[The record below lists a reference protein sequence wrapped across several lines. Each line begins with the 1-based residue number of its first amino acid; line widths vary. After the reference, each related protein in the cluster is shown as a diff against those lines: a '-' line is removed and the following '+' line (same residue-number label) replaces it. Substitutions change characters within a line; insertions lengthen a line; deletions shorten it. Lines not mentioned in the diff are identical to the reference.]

1 MQNIDFSDLADLT
14 TNAFYDIWD
23 LAGDYGRDPK
33 IYMHWSAGLYDTC
46 FEDYHINIT
55 SDGLLY
61 ASTENLAKVKAHTYH
76 RNSGAIGISMCC
88 CYGATSESLGDYP
101 PTAAQIAAYKAI
113 AFAEEGKLEEAKPF
127 FLEALL
133 YEFSQLYSIIEP
145 IGVEF
150 LDLFYYGSTVYQNI
164 QTYYPDT
171 VDETFLG
178 GIIDIFKDTPEALG
192 KSICNY
198 FRKENGKIQQVTAFG
213 DIIIILKAMSES
225 GEEKVFQIERYRLYD
240 LLKHDENGYYVI
252 EFENDDLDL
261 FDSCFKGKSLEEFA
275 KELHALF
282 PKR

>member
-1 MQNIDFSDLADLT
+1 MYVLGKRISFSPEEADT
-14 TNAFYDIWD
+14 YRGFSEEHAYVIPNDHSDIAIHQEIVD
-23 LAGDYGRDPK
+23 RPREVFGRD
-33 IYMHWSAGLYDTC
+33 
-46 FEDYHINIT
+46 
-55 SDGLLY
+55 LL
-61 ASTENLAKVKAHTYH
+61 TENALLRIKTKLYQCDY
-76 RNSGAIGISMCC
+76 IGVR
-88 CYGATSESLGDYP
+88 E
-101 PTAAQIAAYKAI
+101 AADQIHPEEVLSQRHEYIAFLCQKYQIAAYKAI

-133 YEFSQLYSIIEP
+133 YEFSQLYSVIEP

-164 QTYYPDT
+164 QIYYPDT

-252 EFENDDLDL
+252 EFEDDDLDL
-261 FDSCFKGKSLEEFA
+261 FDFCFKGKSLEEFA
-275 KELHALF
+275 EELHALF

>member
-101 PTAAQIAAYKAI
+101 PTAAQIESMAKAVAI
-113 AFAEEGKLEEAKPF
+113 MA
-127 FLEALL
+127 
-133 YEFSQLYSIIEP
+133 
-145 IGVEF
+145 
-150 LDLFYYGSTVYQNI
+150 N
-164 QTYYPDT
+164 
-171 VDETFLG
+171 
-178 GIIDIFKDTPEALG
+178 
-192 KSICNY
+192 
-198 FRKENGKIQQVTAFG
+198 
-213 DIIIILKAMSES
+213 
-225 GEEKVFQIERYRLYD
+225 RL
-240 LLKHDENGYYVI
+240 
-252 EFENDDLDL
+252 
-261 FDSCFKGKSLEEFA
+261 
-275 KELHALF
+275 
-282 PKR
+282 

>member
-1 MQNIDFSDLADLT
+1 MYVLGKRISFSPEEADT
-14 TNAFYDIWD
+14 YRGFSEEHAYVIPNDHSDIAIHQEIVD
-23 LAGDYGRDPK
+23 RPREVFGRD
-33 IYMHWSAGLYDTC
+33 
-46 FEDYHINIT
+46 
-55 SDGLLY
+55 LL
-61 ASTENLAKVKAHTYH
+61 TENALLRIKTKLYQCDY
-76 RNSGAIGISMCC
+76 IGVR
-88 CYGATSESLGDYP
+88 E
-101 PTAAQIAAYKAI
+101 AADQIHPEEVLSQRHEYIAFLCQKYQIAAYKAI

-133 YEFSQLYSIIEP
+133 YEFSQLYSVIEP

-252 EFENDDLDL
+252 EFEDDDLDL